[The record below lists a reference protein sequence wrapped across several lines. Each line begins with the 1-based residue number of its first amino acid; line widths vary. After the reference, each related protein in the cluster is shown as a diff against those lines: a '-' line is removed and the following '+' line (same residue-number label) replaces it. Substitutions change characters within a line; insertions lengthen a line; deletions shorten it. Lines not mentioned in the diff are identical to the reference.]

1 MNIIDE
7 VLKEAD
13 SRKNEIVKLVQELI
27 RYKTVNPPGDT
38 TDIADFIKDYLSERS
53 LNVKLYESEK
63 GKVSV
68 VATLK
73 GRGKRRFIWDGH
85 VDVVPVTPEAWAVDP
100 WEGKIVD
107 SRIMGR
113 GAADMKGNVGAAMV
127 AATILAEKDIKLGG
141 DLVLA
146 LVPDEETGGYL
157 GTSYLLDNGLLKGD
171 ACIVGEYS
179 PFNTLCV
186 AEKGVLWLKVKA
198 TGIPAHA
205 SAKFLGV
212 NAIDMLNRFLLE
224 LYKIEDVDR
233 KLPKE
238 VKEIIDAIHP
248 VLKQLE
254 SLGFPRDVLDNLY
267 KRLSVSVGLISGGE
281 KVNIVPASAE
291 AEVDIRILPGMNYE
305 LIKGE
310 IDQIRKNYN
319 KILEKTYPNLKA
331 AGIEGITLGEAFKFD
346 PSYQELDAPLI
357 PLIKN
362 VIEKVSGREPL
373 LFMHTGGTD
382 ARFFRAKGI
391 PSICYGAGSETAHG
405 NNEYVPIDSLVEVTK
420 IYTLATMDFL
430 ETA

>member
-1 MNIIDE
+1 LNIVDE
-7 VLKEAD
+7 VLKEVD
-13 SRKNEIVKLVQELI
+13 SRKNEIVKLVQDLI

-38 TDIADFIKDYLSERS
+38 SEIAGFMKDYLSERG

-73 GRGKRRFIWDGH
+73 GRGKMRFIWDGH
-85 VDVVPVTPEAWAVDP
+85 VDVVPVTPEAWTVDP

-107 SRIMGR
+107 SRIIGR
-113 GAADMKGNVGAAMV
+113 GAADMKGNIGAAMM
-127 AATILAEKDIKLGG
+127 AATILAEKDVKLGG

-157 GTSYLLDNGLLKGD
+157 GTGYLLDNGVLEGD

-186 AEKGVLWLKVKA
+186 AEKGILWLKVKA
-198 TGIPAHA
+198 SGIPAHA

-224 LYKIEDVDR
+224 LYKIEEVDR

-238 VKEIIDAIHP
+238 VNEIIDAIKP

-281 KVNIVPASAE
+281 KVNIVPSKAE
-291 AEVDIRILPGMNYE
+291 ADVDIRILPGMDYE
-305 LIKGE
+305 LIKEE

-319 KILEKTYPNLKA
+319 KTLEKMHPNLKA
-331 AGIEGITLGEAFKFD
+331 AGIEGITIVEALRFD
-346 PSYQELDAPLI
+346 PSYQKLDVPLVS
-357 PLIKN
+357 LIKN
-362 VIEKVSGREPL
+362 VIKRVSGGEPL

-391 PSICYGAGSETAHG
+391 SSICYGAGSETAHG

-420 IYTLATMDFL
+420 IYALATMDFL
-430 ETA
+430 ETT

>member
-1 MNIIDE
+1 LNIIDE

-27 RYKTVNPPGDT
+27 RHKTVNPPGDT
-38 TDIADFIKDYLSERS
+38 SDIAGFMKDYLSKRGLS
-53 LNVKLYESEK
+53 VKLYESEK

-85 VDVVPVTPEAWAVDP
+85 VDVVPATPEAWTVDP

-113 GAADMKGNVGAAMV
+113 GAADMKGNVGAAMA
-127 AATILAEKDIKLGG
+127 AATILAEKDVKLEG

-157 GTSYLLDNGLLKGD
+157 GTGYLLDKGMLKGD
-171 ACIVGEYS
+171 ACIVGEFS

-186 AEKGVLWLKVKA
+186 AEKGILWLKVKA
-198 TGIPAHA
+198 RGIPAHA

-212 NAIDMLNRFLLE
+212 NAIDMLNRFLSE
-224 LYKIEDVDR
+224 LYKIEEVDR

-238 VKEIIDAIHP
+238 VNKIIDAIQP

-254 SLGFPRDVLDNLY
+254 SLGFPRDVMDNLY
-267 KRLSVSVGLISGGE
+267 KRLSVSVGMISGGE
-281 KVNIVPASAE
+281 KVNIVPANAE
-291 AEVDIRILPGMNYE
+291 AEVDIRILPGMDYE
-305 LIKGE
+305 LIKEE
-310 IDQIRKNYN
+310 INQIRKNYN
-319 KILEKTYPNLKA
+319 KLLEKTYPNLKA
-331 AGIEGITLGEAFKFD
+331 AGIEGITAGETLRFD
-346 PSYQELDAPLI
+346 PSYQKLDAPLV

-362 VIEKVSGREPL
+362 AIQKVSGREPL

-382 ARFFRAKGI
+382 TRFFRAKGI
-391 PSICYGAGSETAHG
+391 PAICYGAGSETAHG
-405 NNEYVPIDSLVEVTK
+405 NNEYVPIEGLIEVTK
-420 IYTLATMDFL
+420 IYALATMDFL
-430 ETA
+430 GTT